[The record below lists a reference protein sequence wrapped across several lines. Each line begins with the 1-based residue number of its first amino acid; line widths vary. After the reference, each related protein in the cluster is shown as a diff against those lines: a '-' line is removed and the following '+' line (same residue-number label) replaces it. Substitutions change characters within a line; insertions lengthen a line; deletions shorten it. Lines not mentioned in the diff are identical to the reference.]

1 MSNFP
6 DRQLLTP
13 FGEAICGER
22 VDLPDNS
29 YWICWQKE
37 TGICFWWT
45 NDEVRLVTDWSD
57 GRYRQLPFRLS
68 AARIAALDSLGVHHS
83 YWRDHISKRGAP

>member
-1 MSNFP
+1 VSVFP

-22 VDLPDNS
+22 VDLSDNS

-37 TGICFWWT
+37 TCICFWWT
-45 NDEVRLVTDWSD
+45 NDEVRLITDWSD
-57 GRYRQLPFRLS
+57 GRYRQLPFKLS
-68 AARIAALDSLGVHHS
+68 PARMAALDPLGKHHS
-83 YWRDHISKRGAP
+83 YWRENIRGGNLP